1 MIDLTLLNK
10 EQSKAVTHINGPVSV
25 IAGAGSGKTK
35 TLTYRIAYM
44 ITEGIDPQSIVAVTF
59 TNKAAA
65 EMKERVMN
73 LVGEKGYLTQISTF
87 HAFCSRFLRNEI
99 TNLNQGYT
107 RRFLI
112 IDEDDSKQIIRDTVK
127 ELNYDS
133 NKYSSNRLKNLFS
146 KIKNGQYDFLD
157 FDETKIF
164 NAYNQYLKDNNALD
178 FDDLILKTIEVFNRC
193 PEVKD
198 YYNRQY
204 EYILVDEFQD
214 TNKTQYEL
222 LKLLIGSNNNIF
234 VVGDPDQSIYS
245 FRGAHYENQ
254 NRYMIEF
261 SPKVYVLDQNYRSTT
276 KILDAA
282 NRLIS
287 YNSGRTVE
295 KNLMSN
301 LGEGLNVVHQ
311 IRESDRDEA
320 YFVTKAIEDL
330 VFKGIEYNDIAVL
343 YRANAISRVFEE
355 SFLKNNIPYVIY
367 GGLSFFQRKEIKDI
381 LAYIRLCLNPMD
393 NISLKRIIN
402 VPRRKIGQVTIQKL
416 ETYATIYNVS
426 LFDAIDK
433 VDLGKAVKQN
443 LIDFKNL
450 IINLTE
456 SISKINYLPDVVDL
470 VGKKSGYYDM
480 LISEGNES
488 KDRLDNINELKAVF
502 YQGTFDYQMPPL
514 EALQLILDDLSLK
527 TDVDFDNSAN
537 TVKLATIHQVKGL
550 EFKVVFL
557 VALEEGIFPSEQS
570 FSEFDIEEERRVC
583 YVAMTRAKERLIISH
598 ARTRFRYGE
607 IRYNM
612 PSRFI
617 SEMDILPDKPV
628 TPVREQPLSPYDFL
642 DNINQTE
649 KEEIIPGDR
658 VKHEKYG
665 FGVVVGLD
673 EDVIKIAF
681 GMEFGIKMFTPGHP
695 SIKKVKKDI

>member
-1 MIDLTLLNK
+1 MVDLTILNK
-10 EQSKAVTHINGPVSV
+10 EQARAVTHIKGPVSV
-25 IAGAGSGKTK
+25 IAGAGSGKTR

-44 ITEGIDPQSIVAVTF
+44 ISEGIDPQSIVAVTF

-87 HAFCSRFLRNEI
+87 HSFCSRFLRDEI
-99 TNLNQGYT
+99 THLNQGFT

-133 NKYSSNRLKNLFS
+133 NKFNSNRLKNLFS
-146 KIKNGQYDFLD
+146 KIKNGQSDFLEL
-157 FDETKIF
+157 DEAKIY
-164 NAYNQYLKDNNALD
+164 NAYNKYLRDNNALD
-178 FDDLILKTIEVFNRC
+178 FDDLIYKTIEVFRTC

-214 TNKTQYEL
+214 TNKMQYEL
-222 LKLLIGSNNNIF
+222 MKHLIGPNNNIF

-261 SPKVYVLDQNYRSTT
+261 DPKVYVLDRNYRSTT

-282 NRLIS
+282 NSLIS
-287 YNSGRTVE
+287 YNSGRTTE
-295 KNLMSN
+295 KNLTSE
-301 LGEGLNVVHQ
+301 LGNGLSVVHQ

-330 VFKGIEYNDIAVL
+330 VFKGYQYNDIAIL

-355 SFLKNNIPYVIY
+355 SLLKYNIPYVIY

-402 VPRRKIGQVTIQKL
+402 VPRRKIGSVTIQKL
-416 ETYATIYNVS
+416 ETYATIFNIS
-426 LFDAIDK
+426 MFDAIDK
-433 VDLGKAVKQN
+433 VDLSKATKQS
-443 LIDFKNL
+443 LIDFKQL
-450 IINLTE
+450 ILSLTE
-456 SISKINYLPDVVDL
+456 AINKLNHMPDVVDL
-470 VGKKSGYYDM
+470 VGKMSGYYDM
-480 LISEGNES
+480 LYSEGNES
-488 KDRLDNINELKAVF
+488 KDRLENINELKAVF
-502 YQGTFDYQMPPL
+502 YQGTFDYQMPII
-514 EALQLILDDLSLK
+514 EGLQQVLDDLILK
-527 TDVDFDNSAN
+527 TDADFDVSNN
-537 TVKLATIHQVKGL
+537 TIKLATVHQVKGL
-550 EFKVVFL
+550 EFKAVFL
-557 VALEEGIFPSEQS
+557 VALEEGIFPSDQS
-570 FSEFDIEEERRVC
+570 YNEFDIEEERRVC

-598 ARTRFRYGE
+598 ARSRFRYGE

-617 SEMDILPDKPV
+617 NEMNIMPDKPLSHKK
-628 TPVREQPLSPYDFL
+628 EQTTTPYDFL
-642 DNINQTE
+642 DNIHQTE
-649 KEEIIPGDR
+649 KEEIVLGDR
-658 VKHEKYG
+658 VRHEKYG
-665 FGVVVGLD
+665 NGVVISID
-673 EDVIKIAF
+673 EDIIKIAF
-681 GMEFGIKMFTPGHP
+681 GMEFGIKLFTPGHP
-695 SIKKVKKDI
+695 SIKKVKKDN

>member
-550 EFKVVFL
+550 
-557 VALEEGIFPSEQS
+557 
-570 FSEFDIEEERRVC
+570 
-583 YVAMTRAKERLIISH
+583 
-598 ARTRFRYGE
+598 
-607 IRYNM
+607 
-612 PSRFI
+612 
-617 SEMDILPDKPV
+617 
-628 TPVREQPLSPYDFL
+628 
-642 DNINQTE
+642 
-649 KEEIIPGDR
+649 
-658 VKHEKYG
+658 
-665 FGVVVGLD
+665 
-673 EDVIKIAF
+673 
-681 GMEFGIKMFTPGHP
+681 
-695 SIKKVKKDI
+695 